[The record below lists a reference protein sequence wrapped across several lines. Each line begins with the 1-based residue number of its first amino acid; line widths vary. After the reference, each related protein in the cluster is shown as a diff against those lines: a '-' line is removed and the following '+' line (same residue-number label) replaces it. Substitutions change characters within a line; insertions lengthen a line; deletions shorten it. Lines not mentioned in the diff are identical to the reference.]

1 MALQLPAL
9 LTKSL
14 QAVTSFDATA
24 FEQVHQSGEQI
35 VSVRSNPAKCIDTAT
50 RLQHFTELMPTD
62 IATTAITPVP
72 WSSHGYYLPHRPF
85 FTFDPLLHAG
95 AYYVQEASSM
105 FLEQAL
111 RQTTNLNQPLKV
123 LDLCA
128 APGGKSTLLQSLLS
142 SESVLVSNE
151 VIKQRAAILEENIS
165 KWGAANVVVT
175 NNDPA
180 HFARLENYFDVLV
193 VDAPCSGSG
202 LFRKDPT
209 AIEEWSENNV
219 ALCRQRQQRIL
230 MDAWP
235 ALKEGGLLIY
245 STCSYSTEENEEIS
259 DWLMQQLQVSTC
271 RLQLQPAWGIE
282 EVQSASGAYG
292 YRFWPYKVKG
302 EGFFLAAFRKQSGGD
317 YYATTNGKNA
327 ERLTKAQEQMV
338 AAWLQPAAGVQL
350 LKQKEAILLLPDNLA
365 DALPTLQQALYIKK
379 AGITM
384 GKLVHNELVP
394 HHDFAMSRYVNDAIV
409 RVALNKEEALQ
420 YLRRNDV
427 VNTYHY
433 KGWALVQYA
442 QQSLGWVKLLQN
454 RVNNYYP
461 KEWRILKQ

>member
-1 MALQLPAL
+1 LALQLPPL

-14 QAVTSFDATA
+14 EAVNGFDVAA

-35 VSVRSNPAKCIDTAT
+35 VSIRANPAKFADTAT
-50 RLQHFTELMPTD
+50 LLRHFNELINAAHATE
-62 IATTAITPVP
+62 ITPVP

-111 RQTTNLNQPLKV
+111 RQTTHLNQPLKV

-128 APGGKSTLLQSLLS
+128 APGGKSTLLQSMLS
-142 SESVLVSNE
+142 AESILVSNE

-165 KWGAANVVVT
+165 KWGAANMVVT

-202 LFRKDPT
+202 LFRKDPA

-219 ALCRQRQQRIL
+219 ALCSQRQQRIL

-245 STCSYSTEENEEIS
+245 STCSYSAEEDEKIA
-259 DWLMQQLQVSTC
+259 DWLMQQLQVNTC
-271 RLQLQPAWGIE
+271 RLQVQPAWGIE
-282 EVQSASGAYG
+282 EVQSATGAYG

-317 YYATTNGKNA
+317 STATVNGNKA
-327 ERLTKAQEQMV
+327 ERLTKAQEQIV
-338 AAWLQPAAGVQL
+338 ASWLRPVTNFQW
-350 LKQKEAILLLPDNLA
+350 LKQKEEVLLLPDNLA
-365 DALPTLQQALYIKK
+365 TALPTLQQALYIKK
-379 AGITM
+379 AGITI

-394 HHDFAMSRYVNDAIV
+394 HHDFAMSNYVSDAIV

-420 YLRRNDV
+420 YLRRNNV
-427 VNTYHY
+427 VSTNNY

>member
-1 MALQLPAL
+1 MALQLPES

-14 QAVTSFDATA
+14 EAVNGFDTAA
-24 FEQVHQSGEQI
+24 FENVHQSGEQI
-35 VSVRSNPAKCIDTAT
+35 VSIRTNPAKFADTAT
-50 RLQHFTELMPTD
+50 SLCHFNELID
-62 IATTAITPVP
+62 AANATALTPVP

-111 RQTTNLNQPLKV
+111 RQTTHLKQPLKV

-142 SESVLVSNE
+142 AESILVSNE

-165 KWGAANVVVT
+165 KWGAANVVIT

-180 HFARLENYFDVLV
+180 HFARLENYFDVMV

-202 LFRKDPT
+202 LFKKDPH

-219 ALCRQRQQRIL
+219 ALCSQRQQRIL

-245 STCSYSTEENEEIS
+245 STCSYSAEENEAIL
-259 DWLMQQLQVSTC
+259 DWLMQQKEVSTC
-271 RLQLQPAWGIE
+271 RLQLQQEWGIQ
-282 EVQSASGAYG
+282 EVQSEGGAYG

-302 EGFFLAAFRKQSGGD
+302 EGFFIAAFRKLSGGD
-317 YYATTNGKNA
+317 YNQDGSKKRT
-327 ERLTKAQEQMV
+327 EQLTKTQEQIITP
-338 AAWLQPAAGVQL
+338 WLKQTDQIQS
-350 LKQKEAILLLPDNLA
+350 LKQKEAILLVPNHLFE
-365 DALPTLQQALYIKK
+365 ALPNLQQSLYIKK

-384 GKLVHNELVP
+384 GKLAHNELVP
-394 HHDFAMSRYVNDAIV
+394 HHDFAMSNYVSNAIV
-409 RVALNKEEALQ
+409 SVALNKEGALQ

-427 VNTYHY
+427 VITNNY

>member
-1 MALQLPAL
+1 M
-9 LTKSL
+9 
-14 QAVTSFDATA
+14 
-24 FEQVHQSGEQI
+24 
-35 VSVRSNPAKCIDTAT
+35 
-50 RLQHFTELMPTD
+50 
-62 IATTAITPVP
+62 
-72 WSSHGYYLPHRPF
+72 
-85 FTFDPLLHAG
+85 
-95 AYYVQEASSM
+95 
-105 FLEQAL
+105 
-111 RQTTNLNQPLKV
+111 
-123 LDLCA
+123 
-128 APGGKSTLLQSLLS
+128 
-142 SESVLVSNE
+142 
-151 VIKQRAAILEENIS
+151 
-165 KWGAANVVVT
+165 VVT

-202 LFRKDPT
+202 LFRKDPA

-219 ALCRQRQQRIL
+219 ALCSQRQQRIL

-245 STCSYSTEENEEIS
+245 STCSYSAEEDEKIA
-259 DWLMQQLQVSTC
+259 DWLMQQLQVNTC
-271 RLQLQPAWGIE
+271 RLQVQPAWGIE
-282 EVQSASGAYG
+282 EVQSATGAYG

-317 YYATTNGKNA
+317 STATVNGNKA
-327 ERLTKAQEQMV
+327 ERLTKAQEQIV
-338 AAWLQPAAGVQL
+338 ASWLRPVTNFQW
-350 LKQKEAILLLPDNLA
+350 LKQKEEVLLLPDNLA
-365 DALPTLQQALYIKK
+365 TALPTLQQALYIKK
-379 AGITM
+379 AGITI

-394 HHDFAMSRYVNDAIV
+394 HHDFAMSNYVSDAIV

-420 YLRRNDV
+420 YLRRNNV
-427 VNTYHY
+427 VSTNNY